1 VAISEA
7 LGDCFGA
14 LAMTG
19 PSAAPENH
27 TGKDDIK
34 ALTKA
39 IRRAAAPHQGN
50 NNCFLA
56 RRRILPDRGPID
68 G

>member
-39 IRRAAAPHQGN
+39 IRSAAAPQQGN

-56 RRRILPDRGPID
+56 RSSVFLDRRALNG
-68 G
+68 